1 MNDPGSNMSRDRVSY
16 IALGLSVAAFVIAV
30 LVAYVTLIEP
40 IEQEERQAL
49 PPGVLSPAVVIVP
62 TIAPTPTLSPGIA
75 PTLVAT
81 QTPIPRG
88 TGLSLPEINAVLAL
102 EGWAEEDIPI
112 ARCIAWH
119 ESNWHVQAHSLTDP
133 GSGSYGLF
141 QINSWWSTGADPSW
155 DKGQDPELGRFNIKR
170 AFEPFYNARYA
181 LNIFRAS
188 GWSPWSTAHLC
199 GV

>member
-1 MNDPGSNMSRDRVSY
+1 MIEEKSSMSRDRVSY

-30 LVAYVTLIEP
+30 LVAYVTLVEP
-40 IEQEERQAL
+40 IEQGGRQVL
-49 PPGVLSPAVVIVP
+49 PPGVVSPVVVILP
-62 TIAPTPTLSPGIA
+62 TIAPTPTLSSGIA

-81 QTPIPRG
+81 QTPIRRG
-88 TGLSLPEINAVLAL
+88 TGLSEPEINAVLAL
-102 EGWAEEDIPI
+102 EGWAEEDIPV
-112 ARCIAWH
+112 ARCITWH
-119 ESNWHVQAHSLTDP
+119 ESNWHVSAHSLTDP

-141 QINSWWSTGADPSW
+141 QINSWWATGAEPSW
-155 DKGQDPELGRFNIKR
+155 DKGQSPELGRFNLDR

-188 GWSPWSTAHLC
+188 GWAPWSTAHLC